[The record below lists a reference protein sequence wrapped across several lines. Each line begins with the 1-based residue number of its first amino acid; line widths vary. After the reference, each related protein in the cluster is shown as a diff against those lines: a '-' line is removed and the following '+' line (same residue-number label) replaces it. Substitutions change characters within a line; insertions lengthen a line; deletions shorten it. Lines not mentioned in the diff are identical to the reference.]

1 MMFFDTAGQEQYNSL
16 STSYVVK
23 ADYCIVMYAVDNE
36 ASIKAMPAWT
46 EFVKRNN
53 PHCKM
58 ILVGN
63 KCDLKSVDES
73 PLEELKSN
81 FIKCV
86 KCSAKT
92 GEGVAEVLDLDYEAA
107 DFGVQPIENE
117 KNKSGC
123 C

>member
-1 MMFFDTAGQEQYNSL
+1 
-16 STSYVVK
+16 
-23 ADYCIVMYAVDNE
+23 MYAVDNE
-36 ASIKAMPAWT
+36 QSVNAIPAWT

-58 ILVGN
+58 VLVGN

-73 PLEELKSN
+73 SLDELKKD

-92 GEGVAEVLDLDYEAA
+92 GEGVTEVLDLDYQVA
-107 DFGVQPIENE
+107 DFGV
-117 KNKSGC
+117 
-123 C
+123 